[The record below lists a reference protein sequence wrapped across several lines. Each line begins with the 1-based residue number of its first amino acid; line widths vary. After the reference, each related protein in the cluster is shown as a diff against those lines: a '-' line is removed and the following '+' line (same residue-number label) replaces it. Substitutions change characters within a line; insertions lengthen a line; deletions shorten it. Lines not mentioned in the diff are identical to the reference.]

1 MISTHGW
8 PDPSRETASPPE
20 SEYENYIYQVEVAP
34 NEATMV
40 GEMLPLLKSCRGQGY
55 HRVLNQ
61 PFTGFPKEVGF
72 NNGQSA
78 PQPDLVEGLEKRE
91 YRPFPVDELI
101 SGAVLYKDDPYS
113 VTLPH
118 LAGEWKGRGKDMD
131 EARQQSAFDGAALV
145 YARNQAVSRL
155 GKAQADPPAHA
166 EVITFTTDGTNLNMF
181 AHYAAPSEDGALE
194 YHQYPITSTNLI
206 NSHQGLKDGRRWL
219 RNGQDHAREQSYA
232 LRDQLKEHWKQQR
245 SASHAPIAEGTPP
258 FIPQE
263 TNADETED
271 SCEVIGHPCQPT
283 PAASA
288 QPCGASSSVFSSK
301 LLPPTDGCIPNSGG
315 QKRKASPSSPG
326 SPHELS
332 RQRSRDEGHRQWDAE
347 RGLYWHKHSDGTVTW
362 YNKYSNVGN

>member
-1 MISTHGW
+1 LTTENLTLFNKMGKKKGTNKTPTSAPSDSTIDSSTTKAKSISTTTSGFADQAYKNGILLPLHSKA
-8 PDPSRETASPPE
+8 PKNLDDLYARLARSCETASPPE

-72 NNGQSA
+72 NNGLSA
-78 PQPDLVEGLEKRE
+78 PQPDLVEGLEKRQ

-155 GKAQADPPAHA
+155 GKAQADPPGHA

-181 AHYAAPSEDGALE
+181 AHYATPFEDGALE

-232 LRDQLKEHWKQQR
+232 LRDQLKEHWKQQ
-245 SASHAPIAEGTPP
+245 
-258 FIPQE
+258 
-263 TNADETED
+263 
-271 SCEVIGHPCQPT
+271 
-283 PAASA
+283 
-288 QPCGASSSVFSSK
+288 
-301 LLPPTDGCIPNSGG
+301 
-315 QKRKASPSSPG
+315 
-326 SPHELS
+326 
-332 RQRSRDEGHRQWDAE
+332 
-347 RGLYWHKHSDGTVTW
+347 
-362 YNKYSNVGN
+362 